1 MSENANMSTIAD
13 ASKKLKNRE
22 TMTPGRGNIACM
34 PWRERIAEL
43 ANPKAARIDSP
54 TAAIGLASPAFGFL

>member
-1 MSENANMSTIAD
+1 
-13 ASKKLKNRE
+13 
-22 TMTPGRGNIACM
+22 MTPGRGNIACM

-54 TAAIGLASPAFGFL
+54 TAAIGLASPAFGFR

>member
-13 ASKKLKNRE
+13 ASRKLKSRE

-43 ANPKAARIDSP
+43 ANPNAASKDRP
-54 TAAIGLASPAFGFL
+54 TAAIGLASPSFGCR